1 MSGSLETLPT
11 ATILLRHASR
21 SLNPRIPPIARQ
33 SVSILPCRIA
43 IISRDKLRKE
53 TSSKTPDLRRCVA
66 HNSLL
71 RRSMEEAHHNT
82 RKRMTSLHFEDDD
95 ENSPD
100 MPTQTPSES
109 PSSIIRNTITAAV
122 KAMARRRSEGL
133 VRMASSS
140 ESNGN
145 KRINSYR
152 RYYAPRLVSARK
164 LFPSAG
170 SIFLNGGYR
179 TARLAGLKLG
189 DFKYWGLE
197 LMTYGERP
205 QAHPDASPVDSGFL
219 TNFVRG
225 SLVLIT
231 HMHHYANDMMGWRHH
246 SQSWILP
253 AMTSPSSPSPILR
266 WNEGRPFPRATT
278 PPRAE
283 TRPVPPPPPPQKQSD
298 ELKNSQLTR
307 RHLDLDL

>member
-1 MSGSLETLPT
+1 MSGSLKTLPT

-21 SLNPRIPPIARQ
+21 SLNTRIPPIARQ

-43 IISRDKLRKE
+43 IISRDKLKKE

-82 RKRMTSLHFEDDD
+82 RKRMASLHFEDDVED
-95 ENSPD
+95 GPD

-170 SIFLNGGYR
+170 YTIS
-179 TARLAGLKLG
+179 AGVAG
-189 DFKYWGLE
+189 
-197 LMTYGERP
+197 
-205 QAHPDASPVDSGFL
+205 
-219 TNFVRG
+219 
-225 SLVLIT
+225 
-231 HMHHYANDMMGWRHH
+231 
-246 SQSWILP
+246 
-253 AMTSPSSPSPILR
+253 
-266 WNEGRPFPRATT
+266 
-278 PPRAE
+278 
-283 TRPVPPPPPPQKQSD
+283 
-298 ELKNSQLTR
+298 
-307 RHLDLDL
+307 